1 MQTVTADRDR
11 PYFLWLLL
19 AVGALTAARLAVL
32 GFSNIG
38 LHGDEAQ
45 YWSWSR
51 DLAWGYYTKPPLIAF
66 IISAAET
73 VCGDGTA
80 CIRAPSPLLH
90 AGTALAIYG
99 IAVALAGSRRI
110 GFWSGLSFATL
121 PAVSLSSF
129 LISTDVPLLFL
140 WAVALFAFVRS
151 LESDALGWPLM
162 LGLAAGAG
170 FLAKYAM
177 AYFVLGMLLFVLISP
192 AHRSWLA
199 SRKALVALIATM
211 AVFAPNLLWNIE
223 SGWVT
228 FTHVGQ
234 NTNLKGDLFHFGK
247 MLEFVGSQ
255 AGVFGPV
262 LFIALLWRLA
272 VLRRAS
278 PEATETLLLA
288 FCIPVLL
295 IITVQSF
302 LSRANANWAAT
313 AYVAATVLTV
323 AWLLRR
329 NLVKIVAGGIALN
342 LTAAI
347 VLGFFFLNLPGFEPP
362 LKKDPLRRLRGWEA
376 TAEQLRPVL
385 AAHPDAVWLTE
396 DRKTM
401 ASLLYALR
409 NIERR
414 PLMWDY
420 DGYPDH
426 HYELTERY
434 LPKPGDKVLLV
445 AKWDNPFPILERFGS
460 VTPLAPIEVQT
471 GAGSTRRLHLFLL
484 DEPLTA
490 ASVKNGVSLDK

>member
-1 MQTVTADRDR
+1 MQTVTTDRDR

-19 AVGALTAARLAVL
+19 AVGALTAVRLAVL
-32 GFSNIG
+32 GFSSLG

-66 IISAAET
+66 VIAAAEN
-73 VCGDGTA
+73 VCGSGTA

-99 IAVALAGSRRI
+99 IAASLTGSRRT

-121 PAVSLSSF
+121 PAVALSSF

-140 WAVALFAFVRS
+140 WAVALLAFVRS
-151 LESDALGWPLM
+151 LKSDSLGWPLL
-162 LGLAAGAG
+162 LGLAAGGG

-177 AYFVLGMLLFVLISP
+177 AYFILGMVLFALVSP
-192 AHRSWLA
+192 AHRPWLV
-199 SRKALVALIATM
+199 SRKALTALIVM
-211 AVFAPNLLWNIE
+211 LAVFAPNLVWNVE

-228 FTHVGQ
+228 FAHVGQ

-262 LFIALLWRLA
+262 LFAALLWRLA
-272 VLRRAS
+272 LLRRE
-278 PEATETLLLA
+278 PPDETEKLLLA
-288 FCIPVLL
+288 YCLPVLL
-295 IITVQSF
+295 IITAQAF

-313 AYVAATVLTV
+313 AYVAATILTV

-329 NLVKIVAGGIALN
+329 NLLKAVAGGIVLN
-342 LTAAI
+342 LAAAI
-347 VLGFFFLNLPGFEPP
+347 VLAFFFLNLPGVEPP
-362 LKKDPLRRLRGWEA
+362 LKNDPLRRLRGWDA
-376 TAEQLRPVL
+376 AAEQLRPVL

-409 NIERR
+409 DLERR

-420 DGYPDH
+420 DGHPDH
-426 HYELTERY
+426 HYELAERY
-434 LPKPGDKVLLV
+434 LPRPGDTVLLV
-445 AKWDNPFPILERFGS
+445 AKWDNPFPILERFGR
-460 VTPLAPIEVQT
+460 VTPLPPIEVAT
-471 GAGSTRRLHLFLL
+471 GAKTKRRLSIFYLE
-484 DEPLTA
+484 DP
-490 ASVKNGVSLDK
+490 KD

>member
-1 MQTVTADRDR
+1 MQTVISDRER

-19 AVGALTAARLAVL
+19 AVGALTAVRLAVL
-32 GFSNIG
+32 GFSTLG

-66 IISAAET
+66 VISAAEAL
-73 VCGDGTA
+73 CGDGTA

-90 AGTALAIYG
+90 AGTSLAIYG
-99 IAVALAGSRRI
+99 IAVSLTGSQRA

-140 WAVALFAFVRS
+140 WAIALLAFVRS
-151 LESDALGWPLM
+151 LESDALGWPLL

-177 AYFVLGMLLFVLISP
+177 AYFVLGMLLFALVSP
-192 AHRSWLA
+192 AHRVWLT
-199 SRKALVALIATM
+199 SRKALVALLALL

-262 LFIALLWRLA
+262 LFAALLWRLA
-272 VLRRAS
+272 LLRRDAPDS
-278 PEATETLLLA
+278 PERLLLA
-288 FCIPVLL
+288 FCLPVLA

-323 AWLLRR
+323 GWLLRR
-329 NLVKIVAGGIALN
+329 NLLKLVAAGVGIN
-342 LTAAI
+342 LLATA
-347 VLGFFFLNLPGFEPP
+347 VLGFFFLNLPGIEVP
-362 LKKDPLRRLRGWEA
+362 LKKDPLRRLRGWDA
-376 TAEQLRPVL
+376 VADQLRPVL
-385 AAHPDAVWLTE
+385 AANPEAVWLTE

-401 ASLLYALR
+401 ASLLYVLR
-409 NIERR
+409 DLERR
-414 PLMWDY
+414 PVMWDY
-420 DGYPDH
+420 DGHPDH

-434 LPKPGDKVLLV
+434 QPKAGDTVLLV
-445 AKWDNPFPILERFGS
+445 AKWDNPFPILEHFGS
-460 VTPLAPIEVQT
+460 VERLPAIEVEIGG
-471 GAGSTRRLHLFLL
+471 GATRRLHLFQLSDL
-484 DEPLTA
+484 Q
-490 ASVKNGVSLDK
+490 

>member
-19 AVGALTAARLAVL
+19 AVGALTAARIAVL
-32 GFSNIG
+32 GFSSLG

-66 IISAAET
+66 VIAAAES
-73 VCGDGTA
+73 VCGSGTA

-99 IAVALAGSRRI
+99 IAVTLTGSKRA

-140 WAVALFAFVRS
+140 WAVALLAFVRS
-151 LESDALGWPLM
+151 LKSDSLGWPLL

-177 AYFVLGMLLFVLISP
+177 AYFILGMVLFALLTPS
-192 AHRSWLA
+192 HRPWLL
-199 SRKALVALIATM
+199 SRKALAALLAM
-211 AVFAPNLLWNIE
+211 LAVFAPNLLWNVE

-262 LFIALLWRLA
+262 LFVALLWRLA
-272 VLRRAS
+272 LLRRERPGES
-278 PEATETLLLA
+278 EKLLLA
-288 FCIPVLL
+288 FCVPVLL

-313 AYVAATVLTV
+313 AYVAATILTV

-329 NLVKIVAGGIALN
+329 DLAKIVAGGIALN
-342 LTAAI
+342 LTAAA
-347 VLGFFFLNLPGFEPP
+347 VLGFFFLGLPGFEPP
-362 LKKDPLRRLRGWEA
+362 LKSDPLRRLRGWDQ
-376 TAEQLRPVL
+376 TAAQLRPVL

-409 NIERR
+409 DLERR

-420 DGYPDH
+420 DGHPDH

-434 LPKPGDKVLLV
+434 LPKPGDQVLLV
-445 AKWDNPFPILERFGS
+445 AKWDNPFPILERFGT
-460 VTPLAPIEVQT
+460 VDRLPAVEVDI
-471 GAGSTRRLHLFLL
+471 GAGESRRLHLFLL
-484 DEPLTA
+484 RNPLPSS
-490 ASVKNGVSLDK
+490 AS

>member
-1 MQTVTADRDR
+1 MQTVTSDREQ
-11 PYFLWLLL
+11 PYFLWLLIAL
-19 AVGALTAARLAVL
+19 AALTAARLAVL
-32 GFSNIG
+32 GFSTLG

-66 IISAAET
+66 VISAAEAI
-73 VCGDGTA
+73 CGDGTA
-80 CIRAPSPLLH
+80 CIRAPSPPLH
-90 AGTALAIYG
+90 AGTSLAIYG
-99 IAVALAGSRRI
+99 IAVSLTGSRRT

-121 PAVSLSSF
+121 PAASLSSF

-140 WAVALFAFVRS
+140 WAVALLAFVRS
-151 LESDALGWPLM
+151 LESDALGWPLL

-177 AYFVLGMLLFVLISP
+177 AYFVFGLLLVTLATP
-192 AHRSWLA
+192 THRAWLT
-199 SRKALVALIATM
+199 SRKALVALVATL

-234 NTNLKGDLFHFGK
+234 NTNLKGDLFHIGK

-262 LFIALLWRLA
+262 LFAALLWRLA
-272 VLRRAS
+272 VLRRDPAGG
-278 PEATETLLLA
+278 TERLLLA
-288 FCIPVLL
+288 FCLPVLA

-313 AYVAATVLTV
+313 AYVSATILTV
-323 AWLLRR
+323 GWLLRR
-329 NLVKIVAGGIALN
+329 KLVKLVAAGIGLN
-342 LTAAI
+342 LLATA
-347 VLGFFFLNLPGFEPP
+347 VLGFFFLNLPGVEVP
-362 LKKDPLRRLRGWEA
+362 LKKDPLRRLRAWDA
-376 TAEQLRPVL
+376 VADQLRPVL
-385 AAHPDAVWLTE
+385 AAHPGAIWLTE

-409 NIERR
+409 DLKRR

-420 DGYPDH
+420 DGHPDH
-426 HYELTERY
+426 HYELAERY
-434 LPKPGDKVLLV
+434 QPQPGDTVLLV
-445 AKWDNPFPILERFGS
+445 AKWDDPFPILERFS
-460 VTPLAPIEVQT
+460 TVQKLPAITVEV
-471 GAGSTRRLHLFLL
+471 GADQLRQLNLFLL
-484 DEPLTA
+484 SGPIPSD
-490 ASVKNGVSLDK
+490 